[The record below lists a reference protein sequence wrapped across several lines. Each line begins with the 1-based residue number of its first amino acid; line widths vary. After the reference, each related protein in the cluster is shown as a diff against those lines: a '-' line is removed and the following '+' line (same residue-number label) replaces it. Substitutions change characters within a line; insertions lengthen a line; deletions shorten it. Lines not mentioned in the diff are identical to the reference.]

1 MLPAIRQH
9 RVPASTYHDRMNMLT
24 MHRAQGAGT
33 ATQALH
39 QPLRIL
45 ESSRELPAHAD
56 VVVIGGGIIGVF
68 AAYYM
73 ARRGLSVAVLEK
85 GRIGAEQSSRNWG
98 WCRQQN
104 RDARELPM
112 ATRSLELW
120 ERFAADSGEDTGFS
134 RCGLLYLSN
143 DEEEIARWAK
153 WRDFAKTAGVT
164 THMLSSS
171 EANERG
177 QATGR
182 AWKGGVFSPS
192 DGTADPGK
200 AAPAVAAALMKLG
213 GTVVQ
218 NCAARGIELEGGRVS
233 AVVTEAGTIKTR
245 TVVYAGGAW
254 ASSFCRQLG
263 IRFPQATV
271 RQTIVRVSPPA
282 RPLPDALHTA
292 RVSVTRRSD
301 GSYNLAISGRGRVD
315 PTLQLLRFAPQ
326 FVPMFAK
333 RWRNVFPG
341 GLEGIRGGH
350 ESLAR
355 WRLDEITPMERVR
368 ILDPRPDGA
377 AVRQT
382 YDRAVELLPA
392 FGQAGI
398 ANAWAGF
405 VDSTPDGV
413 PGIGEVPQIPGFV
426 LAAGFSGHGFGIGPG
441 AGHLIA
447 DVVTGDQPIFDPA
460 PYAPARFDQ
469 SAWGKVADF

>member
-1 MLPAIRQH
+1 MVDCLSPAIQQHRLPAR
-9 RVPASTYHDRMNMLT
+9 AYDERMNPPLT
-24 MHRAQGAGT
+24 INRAHGVGT
-33 ATQALH
+33 TMPPTMQ

-45 ESSRELPAHAD
+45 KSSPQLPSQAD
-56 VVVIGGGIIGVF
+56 VVVIGGGIIGAF

-73 ARRGLSVAVLEK
+73 ARRGLSVALLEK

-120 ERFAADSGEDTGFS
+120 EQFAADSGEDTGFS
-134 RCGLLYLSN
+134 RCGLMYLSN
-143 DEEEIARWAK
+143 DEDEIARWAK
-153 WRDFAKTAGVT
+153 WRDFARTAGVT
-164 THMLSSS
+164 THMLSGR
-171 EANERG
+171 EATERG

-213 GTVVQ
+213 GTVHQ
-218 NCAARGIELEGGRVS
+218 SCAARGIELEGGRVS
-233 AVVTEAGTIKTR
+233 GVVTEAGTIKTR
-245 TVVYAGGAW
+245 TAVYAGGAW

-271 RQTIVRVSPPA
+271 RQTIVRVPPMA
-282 RPLPDALHTA
+282 QQLPDALHTA
-292 RVSVTRRSD
+292 RVSITRRSD

-326 FVPMFAK
+326 FLPMFAK

-350 ESLAR
+350 ETLAR
-355 WRLDEITPMERVR
+355 
-368 ILDPRPDGA
+368 
-377 AVRQT
+377 
-382 YDRAVELLPA
+382 
-392 FGQAGI
+392 
-398 ANAWAGF
+398 
-405 VDSTPDGV
+405 
-413 PGIGEVPQIPGFV
+413 
-426 LAAGFSGHGFGIGPG
+426 
-441 AGHLIA
+441 
-447 DVVTGDQPIFDPA
+447 
-460 PYAPARFDQ
+460 
-469 SAWGKVADF
+469 